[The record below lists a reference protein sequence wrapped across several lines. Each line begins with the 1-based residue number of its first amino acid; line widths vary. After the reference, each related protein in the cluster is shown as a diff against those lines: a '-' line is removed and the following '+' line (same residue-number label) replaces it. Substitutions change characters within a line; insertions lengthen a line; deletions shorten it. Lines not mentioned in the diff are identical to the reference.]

1 MLGPTITV
9 AFSVAT
15 LPTFAL
21 TVAPGLGGASVA
33 GTLAAAYGAGHEA
46 AGAAAQLGINLVTIV
61 VAGVCTLFVQR
72 RLYVRRRR
80 KHLEDPARK
89 EADLPMGRRLKEKTT
104 RPASSESSR

>member
-33 GTLAAAYGAGHEA
+33 GTLAAAYGAGNLLGS
-46 AGAAAQLGINLVTIV
+46 AGLMLWPLRGATSPPLHLWPATGH
-61 VAGVCTLFVQR
+61 CPRER
-72 RLYVRRRR
+72 RHR
-80 KHLEDPARK
+80 
-89 EADLPMGRRLKEKTT
+89 
-104 RPASSESSR
+104 